1 MSTDTSNVQHLDEA
15 GFEETVVNGDGVAV
29 VDFWAEWC
37 QPCKILGPTID
48 KLGERYKG
56 KATVAKVDID
66 NAQSIAVKYG
76 ISSSPTVIIFKNGE
90 PVDKTIGVVGED
102 AIAEKIDAQL

>member
-1 MSTDTSNVQHLDEA
+1 MSTETSNVLHLDEA
-15 GFEETVVNGDGVAV
+15 GFAETVESGQGVAV

-66 NAQSIAVKYG
+66 SAQGVAVKYG
-76 ISSSPTVIIFKNGE
+76 ISSIPTVIIFKDGQ

-102 AIAEKIDAQL
+102 AIAEKVDAQL